1 MEVKPIKMR
10 RETNTSRQ
18 SSRLSFSA
26 FLSTK
31 SFRTILFPIV
41 DSNAKKE
48 VGGRT
53 FSLSTTSLYYST
65 NNHFPSSFSLHL
77 LVSIE
82 SQNLTSFVGAVI
94 RLVFNLARRLVCRPL
109 SLLILFPLSLNQRT
123 NFSAAHFISRP
134 SLVP

>member
-82 SQNLTSFVGAVI
+82 SQNLTWAFVGAVI

-109 SLLILFPLSLNQRT
+109 SLILFPLSLNQRT